1 VPFSVLRQDPL
12 NLVYNDLVQAQILAV
27 NEIGIGPW
35 NEANIVG
42 VLIQTEPQQPDQS
55 IEILEYG
62 EYEV

>member
-1 VPFSVLRQDPL
+1 MPFSVLRQDPL